1 MLKVDLHL
9 HSSFSDGTLP
19 PRALARTLK
28 EKRICVA
35 SLTDHDTVDG
45 VEVFLAACRKLSIRG
60 VSGVEFSAAHEG
72 VLHILGYAFD
82 PHDETLRAALERNR
96 DSRNLRNVQICEKL
110 RALGC
115 NIALEE
121 AETLAKAT
129 GSSSVGRP
137 HIAQVLYAKGCVP
150 NVQAAF
156 DKYLKRGAPAHV
168 FQPFLAAEECL
179 RLLRGAGGLPV
190 LAHPRQTTSLDELP
204 PLLARLKDAGLWG
217 LECWSPGSSPA
228 EVYRSLELAAV
239 FGLYPTAGSDFHG
252 KKHGTSSV
260 GVLVTEDA
268 LPWAR
273 LCGGL

>member
-9 HSSFSDGTLP
+9 HSSFSDGALP
-19 PRALARTLK
+19 PGALARTLK

-45 VEVFLAACRKLSIRG
+45 VEFFLAACRKLSIRG

-72 VLHILGYAFD
+72 VLHILGYAFN
-82 PHDETLRAALERNR
+82 PRDETLRAALERNR

-150 NVQAAF
+150 NVQAA
-156 DKYLKRGAPAHV
+156 L
-168 FQPFLAAEECL
+168 
-179 RLLRGAGGLPV
+179 
-190 LAHPRQTTSLDELP
+190 TSI
-204 PLLARLKDAGLWG
+204 
-217 LECWSPGSSPA
+217 
-228 EVYRSLELAAV
+228 
-239 FGLYPTAGSDFHG
+239 
-252 KKHGTSSV
+252 
-260 GVLVTEDA
+260 
-268 LPWAR
+268 
-273 LCGGL
+273 